1 MYDFIRG
8 PMVWISIAIFF
19 GGILWQV
26 FRFLTL
32 SQAIEEPKLKR
43 PAGLVAE
50 VPPAGVGGFLHA
62 LKLSIFKT
70 SPGMIIVTSVFH
82 LCLVMVPLFLLG
94 HNILIER
101 AIGFSLF
108 SFSERTSDV
117 LTVIF
122 LFCGLFFLY
131 RRLFLPRVRIIT
143 SGYDFLM
150 LLLATAPF
158 ITGLLAYHQLF
169 DYKTLM
175 VLHILAGEAM
185 LICAPFTKF
194 VHMVYFFAVR
204 FSVKGE
210 WALGSGNRNW

>member
-19 GGILWQV
+19 AGIIWQV
-26 FRFLTL
+26 VRFLSL
-32 SQAIEEPKLKR
+32 SRSVEDPKLKR
-43 PAGLVAE
+43 PAGLAAE
-50 VPPAGVGGFLHA
+50 VPPAGAGGFFHA

-70 SPGMIIVTSVFH
+70 SPGMIIVTTVFH
-82 LCLVMVPLFLLG
+82 FCLVAVPLTLLG

-108 SFSERTSDV
+108 SLSERTSDI
-117 LTVIF
+117 LTVVF
-122 LFCGLFFLY
+122 LLCGVFFLY

-143 SGYDFLM
+143 SGTDYLM

-158 ITGLLAYHQLF
+158 ITGFLAYHQVL
-169 DYKTLM
+169 DYKLM
-175 VLHILAGEAM
+175 IILHILAGEAM
-185 LICAPFTKF
+185 LILAPFTKF

-204 FSVKGE
+204 FTVRSE

>member
-26 FRFLTL
+26 YRFLAL
-32 SQAIEEPKLKR
+32 SSPVEEPKRKR
-43 PAGLVAE
+43 PAGLTAE

-70 SPGMIIVTSVFH
+70 SPGMIIVTTIFH
-82 LCLVMVPLFLLG
+82 LCLVLVPLLLLG

-108 SFSERTSDV
+108 SLSETTSDF
-117 LTVIF
+117 LTVVF
-122 LFCGLFFLY
+122 LLCGAFFLC

-143 SGYDFLM
+143 SGYDYLM

-158 ITGLLAYHQLF
+158 ITGFLAYHQLF
-169 DYKTLM
+169 DYKLM
-175 VLHILAGEAM
+175 IVLHMLSGEAM
-185 LICAPFTKF
+185 LIFAPFTKF

-204 FSVKGE
+204 FTVRSE

>member
-19 GGILWQV
+19 GGIIWQV
-26 FRFLTL
+26 IRFLSL
-32 SQAIEEPKLKR
+32 SSPVEDPKLKR
-43 PAGLVAE
+43 PQGLAAE
-50 VPPAGVGGFLHA
+50 VPPAGAGGFLHA

-82 LCLVMVPLFLLG
+82 FCLVAVPLFLLG

-108 SFSERTSDV
+108 SLSERTSDV
-117 LTVIF
+117 LTVVF
-122 LFCGLFFLY
+122 LLCGAFFLY
-131 RRLFLPRVRIIT
+131 RRLFLARVRIIT
-143 SGYDFLM
+143 SGYDYLM

-158 ITGLLAYHQLF
+158 ITGFLAYHQAF
-169 DYKTLM
+169 DYKLM
-175 VLHILAGEAM
+175 IVLHILAGEAM
-185 LICAPFTKF
+185 LIFAPFTKF

>member
-19 GGILWQV
+19 GGIIWQV
-26 FRFLTL
+26 FRFLAL
-32 SQAIEEPKLKR
+32 SRTVDEPKLKR
-43 PAGLVAE
+43 PAELAKE
-50 VPPAGVGGFLHA
+50 DPPAGAGGLLYA

-82 LCLVMVPLFLLG
+82 LCLIVVPLFLLG

-108 SFSERTSDV
+108 SFSEKISDT

-122 LFCGLFFLY
+122 LLCGLYFLY
-131 RRLFLPRVRIIT
+131 RRLFVERVRIIT
-143 SGYDFLM
+143 SGTDFLM

-158 ITGLLAYHQLF
+158 ITGFLAYHQIF
-169 DYKTLM
+169 DYKLM
-175 VLHILAGEAM
+175 IVLHILAGEAM
-185 LICAPFTKF
+185 LILAPFTKF
-194 VHMVYFFAVR
+194 VHMVFFFAVR
-204 FSVKGE
+204 FTVKGE
-210 WALGSGNRNW
+210 WALGSGNRTW